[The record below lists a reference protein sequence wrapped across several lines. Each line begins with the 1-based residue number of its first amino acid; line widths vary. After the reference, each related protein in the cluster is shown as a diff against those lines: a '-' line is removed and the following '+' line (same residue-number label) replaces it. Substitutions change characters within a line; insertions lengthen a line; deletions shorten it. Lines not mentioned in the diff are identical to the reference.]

1 MAPTLFIYFLL
12 GIAVAVAV
20 FLAEGERRA
29 LVRLV
34 TTVLAIPFW
43 PFFVP
48 MLLTAKRIAEETA
61 SPRQRPRGNDDMMAA
76 INQVDAEL
84 ERALTSLDGWAGD
97 ALAKQKDCIHELR
110 QAWTAQ
116 SERIKEMDRLLDVF
130 EEDLAIVPRW
140 RESRLGAAVKSIL
153 DEWLGLTSNRD
164 KIGPAKLDGERTSSD
179 VPGTT
184 AERLRLS
191 QQARRQNIE
200 RLRQVRRRAQE
211 DLIATL
217 AWVRELVSMI
227 HLAKFMGA
235 PPSRA
240 EELVAQ
246 IAAAVEG
253 LSAFTWQED
262 STAAAGSSA

>member
-1 MAPTLFIYFLL
+1 MAPTLFMYFLF

-20 FLAEGERRA
+20 FLADGERRA
-29 LVRLV
+29 VVRLV
-34 TTVLAIPFW
+34 ATVLAIPFW

-48 MLLTAKRIAEETA
+48 MLLTGKRAAEGNA
-61 SPRQRPRGNDDMMAA
+61 SPRQRARGNDDMAAA

-130 EEDLAIVPRW
+130 EEDLTIVPRW
-140 RESRLGAAVKSIL
+140 RGSRFGAAMESIL
-153 DEWLGLTSNRD
+153 DEWLGLTGNRE
-164 KIGPAKLDGERTSSD
+164 KIGPGKLDDERTSPG
-179 VPGTT
+179 VPVTT
-184 AERLRLS
+184 AERLRQS

-200 RLRQVRRRAQE
+200 RLRQVRRRAHE

-253 LSAFTWQED
+253 LSAITWQEE
-262 STAAAGSSA
+262 SSVAAGSSA